1 MAASSEWV
9 EWHLTPK
16 GWIKGSTK
24 CEFGPI
30 QRVKEPEDRIQTCV
44 FSEKTHTGSQGLD
57 REVTEIWSNQ
67 GDLDQVVIFTEKF
80 GECPTRL

>member
-1 MAASSEWV
+1 MAASSEWA

-24 CEFGPI
+24 CEFDGI
-30 QRVKEPEDRIQTCV
+30 QRVKEPDDRIQTCV
-44 FSEKTHTGSQGLD
+44 FSEKTHTGAQSLD

-67 GDLDQVVIFTEKF
+67 DKLDQIVILTEKF
-80 GECPTRL
+80 GNCPSHL